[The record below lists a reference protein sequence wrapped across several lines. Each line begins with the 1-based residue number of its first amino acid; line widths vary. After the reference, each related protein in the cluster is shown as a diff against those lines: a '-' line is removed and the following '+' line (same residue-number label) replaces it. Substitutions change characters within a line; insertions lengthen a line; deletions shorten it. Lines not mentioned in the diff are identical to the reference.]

1 MICSGFVSAKLGTVY
16 FTSKKK
22 GKVRNKSYFCNI
34 QQKNIGIHPI
44 FHVLG
49 QKNILCVDREGEF
62 IFPQKEKR
70 KGEKG
75 CGCLFPHKKNI
86 SSRPMDSAEA
96 ERN

>member
-34 QQKNIGIHPI
+34 QQKNIGILPI

-49 QKNILCVDREGEF
+49 QKNILCV
-62 IFPQKEKR
+62 
-70 KGEKG
+70 
-75 CGCLFPHKKNI
+75 
-86 SSRPMDSAEA
+86 
-96 ERN
+96 

>member
-22 GKVRNKSYFCNI
+22 GKVRNKPYFCNI

-49 QKNILCVDREGEF
+49 QKNILCVDGAGEF
-62 IFPQKEKR
+62 ICPPKRKR

-75 CGCLFPHKKNI
+75 CGCLFPHKKTFSI
-86 SSRPMDSAEA
+86 SP
-96 ERN
+96 

>member
-1 MICSGFVSAKLGTVY
+1 MICSGFVSAKLGIVY

-22 GKVRNKSYFCNI
+22 GKVRNISYFCNI

-49 QKNILCVDREGEF
+49 QKNILCVDGAGEF
-62 IFPQKEKR
+62 IFPKKKKKR
-70 KGEKG
+70 GKGLRMPFSPPKT
-75 CGCLFPHKKNI
+75 F
-86 SSRPMDSAEA
+86 SSRPMGSAKA

>member
-22 GKVRNKSYFCNI
+22 GKVGKKSYFCNI

-44 FHVLG
+44 FHALG
-49 QKNILCVDREGEF
+49 QKNILCVDGAGEF
-62 IFPQKEKR
+62 IFPKKEKER
-70 KGEKG
+70 GKGLRIPFSPQKT
-75 CGCLFPHKKNI
+75 I

>member
-49 QKNILCVDREGEF
+49 QKNILCVDGADEF
-62 IFPQKEKR
+62 IFPKKEK
-70 KGEKG
+70 EKG
-75 CGCLFPHKKNI
+75 KRAADAFFPQKNLFDKPP
-86 SSRPMDSAEA
+86 SSAKA
-96 ERN
+96 ERK

>member
-34 QQKNIGIHPI
+34 QQKNIGIHPF

-49 QKNILCVDREGEF
+49 QKNILCVDEAGEF
-62 IFPQKEKR
+62 IFPKKEK
-70 KGEKG
+70 EKG
-75 CGCLFPHKKNI
+75 KRAANAFFPTKKPF
-86 SSRPMDSAEA
+86 R
-96 ERN
+96 

>member
-34 QQKNIGIHPI
+34 QQKNIGILPI

-49 QKNILCVDREGEF
+49 QKNILCVDGAGEF
-62 IFPQKEKR
+62 IFPPKRKR

-75 CGCLFPHKKNI
+75 CEYLFTHKKTFSI
-86 SSRPMDSAEA
+86 SP
-96 ERN
+96 

>member
-34 QQKNIGIHPI
+34 QQKNIGIHPF

-49 QKNILCVDREGEF
+49 QKNILCVDGAGEF
-62 IFPQKEKR
+62 IFPKKEKR

-75 CGCLFPHKKNI
+75 CGCLFPHKKTFSI
-86 SSRPMDSAEA
+86 SP
-96 ERN
+96 

>member
-22 GKVRNKSYFCNI
+22 EKVRNKSYFCNI

-49 QKNILCVDREGEF
+49 QKNILCVDGAGEF
-62 IFPQKEKR
+62 IFPKKEK
-70 KGEKG
+70 EKG
-75 CGCLFPHKKNI
+75 KRAADAFFPTKKPFDKPL
-86 SSRPMDSAEA
+86 SSAKA

>member
-22 GKVRNKSYFCNI
+22 EKVRNKSYFCNI

-49 QKNILCVDREGEF
+49 QKNILCVDGAGAF
-62 IFPQKEKR
+62 IFPQKEK
-70 KGEKG
+70 EKG
-75 CGCLFPHKKNI
+75 KRAADAFFPTKKPFDKPP
-86 SSRPMDSAEA
+86 SSAKA